1 VPKKETSNLRRQEP
15 LCLRD
20 ENMAIRDRLTK
31 VEPTLIILR
40 GWERGNLLE
49 KAHLLKRTLNQKGLG
64 SRERLRG
71 CVP

>member
-1 VPKKETSNLRRQEP
+1 MPTKKTSQLGRQEP

-20 ENMAIRDRLTK
+20 ENMAIRDKLTK

-40 GWERGNLLE
+40 GSEKGNLLE
-49 KAHLLKRTLNQKGLG
+49 KAHLLKRTPNQKGLG
-64 SRERLRG
+64 SRERWGG